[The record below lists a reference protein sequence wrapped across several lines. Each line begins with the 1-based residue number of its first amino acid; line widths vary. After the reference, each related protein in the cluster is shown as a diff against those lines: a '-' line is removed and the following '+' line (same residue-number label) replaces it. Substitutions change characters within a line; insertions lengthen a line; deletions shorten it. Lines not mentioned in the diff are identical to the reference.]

1 MEELQKVIGDKIAVI
16 RNKKQA
22 SIEEI
27 QAKLNEQIQNS
38 LSKILE
44 FKFGGN

>member
-1 MEELQKVIGDKIAVI
+1 MEELQRVIGDKIAVI

-27 QAKLNEQIQNS
+27 QGKLNSQIQS
-38 LSKILE
+38 TLSKIVS
-44 FKFGGN
+44 FKFG